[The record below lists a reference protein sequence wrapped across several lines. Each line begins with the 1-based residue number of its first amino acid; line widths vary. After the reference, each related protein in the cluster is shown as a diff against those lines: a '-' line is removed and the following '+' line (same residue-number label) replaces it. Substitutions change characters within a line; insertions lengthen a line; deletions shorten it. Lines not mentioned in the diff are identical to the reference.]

1 MGQGSVPRSNTH
13 PRGLVGGADGDA
25 KAGKRN
31 NLFTGR

>member
-1 MGQGSVPRSNTH
+1 MEQGSAQSNTH
-13 PRGLVGGADGDA
+13 PCGLVGRADGDA